1 MWTNEDNKPA
11 DVARY
16 GVTAPISESG
26 PKPVDN
32 EKTQELE
39 TVLNAYDNLETE
51 EELNHRM
58 EILARL
64 NDMVNEWVIELAI
77 SQNMPEEIAASV
89 GGRITTF
96 GSYRLGVHSKGSDID
111 ALCIAPRHVTRADYF
126 TSFFE
131 KLKDC
136 SEVKELRV
144 SYWLQ
149 VSSRRSVD
157 CSKTIFLIAES
168 RRSLCT
174 PDSNEFR
181 RY

>member
-1 MWTNEDNKPA
+1 MWTNEENKPPEGA
-11 DVARY
+11 KY

-26 PKPVDN
+26 PKPIDN
-32 EKTQELE
+32 EKTLELE
-39 TVLNAYDNLETE
+39 TVLNNYDNLETE

-144 SYWLQ
+144 SCWLEC
-149 VSSRRSVD
+149 SLLTITSV
-157 CSKTIFLIAES
+157 F
-168 RRSLCT
+168 RCT
-174 PDSNEFR
+174 VH
-181 RY
+181 